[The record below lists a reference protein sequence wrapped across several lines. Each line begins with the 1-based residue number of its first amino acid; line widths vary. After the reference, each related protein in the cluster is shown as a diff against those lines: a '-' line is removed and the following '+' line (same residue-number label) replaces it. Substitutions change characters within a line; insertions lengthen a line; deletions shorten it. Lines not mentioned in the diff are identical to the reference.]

1 MSSQLPHLIH
11 KTNNQEERSGLI
23 FHKHS
28 LDYFAKAL
36 GTSQDQN
43 SLWFPLAYV
52 LNTESSMF
60 DENMG
65 TLEVAQVIKKSTKE
79 RPQREKPLIM

>member
-1 MSSQLPHLIH
+1 
-11 KTNNQEERSGLI
+11 
-23 FHKHS
+23 
-28 LDYFAKAL
+28 
-36 GTSQDQN
+36 
-43 SLWFPLAYV
+43 
-52 LNTESSMF
+52 MF